1 MSGARRVVNS
11 ERAARPD
18 LPLSHAV
25 AHDGVLYVG
34 GQAGLDPAT
43 GRPVGASFEAQFQ
56 QAMANL
62 RAVAEAGGT
71 ALEHTLKI
79 TVYVDDLERYAELN
93 RLYVGFFG
101 DAPPARKVICS
112 PLLPGLCVEVD
123 ALVAIPGAVPGAP
136 S

>member
-43 GRPVGASFEAQFQ
+43 SA
-56 QAMANL
+56 L
-62 RAVAEAGGT
+62 LAVLFRGPEYTKGV
-71 ALEHTLKI
+71 L
-79 TVYVDDLERYAELN
+79 
-93 RLYVGFFG
+93 
-101 DAPPARKVICS
+101 S
-112 PLLPGLCVEVD
+112 
-123 ALVAIPGAVPGAP
+123 
-136 S
+136 